1 MRPIGLGRAN
11 SLFAG
16 SDGGAEVWA
25 VLASLLTTAK
35 QGLDPYAYL
44 YDVVERMVSGQVKS
58 HELEQLLAWNWA
70 PASRVTLAAA
80 A

>member
-1 MRPIGLGRAN
+1 
-11 SLFAG
+11 
-16 SDGGAEVWA
+16 

-35 QGLDPYAYL
+35 LNGLDPYAYL
-44 YDVVERMVSGQVKS
+44 YDVVERMVGGQVKN